1 MSSAPTVHRIP
12 TRGGEALRVLDWDH
26 DGDPVVMLHPN
37 GFCGGLYEPVARALS
52 GQART
57 VALDLAGHGASS
69 TPTDPT
75 RYRFASLAAD
85 VLDVLDHLDL
95 HGIAC
100 IGASLGGAVAVLVD
114 QLDPGRWSQ
123 LLLAEPVA
131 FPASLFSPDRPNPM
145 AIAARRRRRS
155 FGTRDEMRA
164 HYRSREPLSQLGAD
178 ALDGYLQWGTIEHAD
193 GIHLACN
200 PDTEALI
207 FEMST
212 TAHGAPAA
220 WDHLAHLSCPAVI
233 VAGADSFLPDIFD
246 RQADRADATLLTL
259 PGGHFVLHEH
269 TSRAVALIR
278 TRVLQTTSPAQAIGE
293 PP

>member
-1 MSSAPTVHRIP
+1 MSAEPTVHRVS
-12 TRGGEALRVLDWDH
+12 TRGREALRVLDWDH
-26 DGDPVVMLHPN
+26 GGAPVVMLHPN
-37 GFCGGLYEPVARALS
+37 GFCGGLYEPVARALT
-52 GQART
+52 GDART
-57 VALDLAGHGASS
+57 IAIDLAGHGDST

-75 RYRFASLAAD
+75 RYRFASMARD
-85 VLDVLDHLDL
+85 VLDVLDQLGL
-95 HGIAC
+95 RGIAGV
-100 IGASLGGAVAVLVD
+100 GASLGGAVAVLVD

-131 FPASLFSPDRPNPM
+131 FPPSLIRPDRPNPM
-145 AIAARRRRRS
+145 ATAARRRRRS
-155 FGTRDEMRA
+155 FGTRSEMRT

-193 GIHLACN
+193 GVHLACD
-200 PDTEALI
+200 PDTEALV

-212 TAHGAPAA
+212 SAHGAPAA

-233 VAGADSFLPDIFD
+233 VAGADSFLPDVFD

-259 PGGHFVLHEH
+259 AGGHFVLHED
-269 TSRAVALIR
+269 TNRTEALIR
-278 TRVLQTTSPAQAIGE
+278 TRVLQPASPAQATGE